1 MAKRSV
7 SNRNNQRELEVKRAK
22 DKREILLTERKQLI
36 EVSSSG
42 DVAAFKKLRDVIDSL
57 DTMKKDSSPTRLRN
71 RCYTCGRGKGVYK
84 RFRMCRICIRKSFN
98 NGYLP
103 GLKKASW

>member
-7 SNRNNQRELEVKRAK
+7 SNRNIQREVEVKKFK
-22 DKREILLTERKQLI
+22 DKREILLTKRKELI
-36 EVSSSG
+36 EAASSG
-42 DVAAFKKLRDVIDSL
+42 DVASSKKLREVIESI
-57 DTMKKDSSPTRLRN
+57 DTMKKNSSPTRLRN
-71 RCYTCGRGKGVYK
+71 RCFTCGRGKGVYK
-84 RFRMCRICIRKSFN
+84 RFRMCRICIRKSYN